1 MIVRE
6 APESVPVASQSEHV
20 SVPAQPEAVSVPSR
34 PEAVS
39 VRIEPESVSVLAQPD
54 ALPGPSQPEPV
65 PIPVPIPPPPRV
77 KREYAVAID
86 GKLYAEDPREN
97 LINLVTPEKPTRGL
111 DDSFSTFATF
121 RVENEGKSTGLILI
135 DFSLSKSYLKSK
147 IFG

>member
-6 APESVPVASQSEHV
+6 APESVSVASQPEPV

-135 DFSLSKSYLKSK
+135 DFFTVK
-147 IFG
+147 ILFKI